1 MKEERFD
8 ILTCTLATGRSGGA
22 NSEMGLGR
30 RYKLPGRCVLSLS
43 HAGADS
49 GRSWRPLRIELD
61 TWLRHLILSSST
73 RGLRTRYEKVT
84 RPLSGRGTVMKRLC
98 FRTG

>member
-8 ILTCTLATGRSGGA
+8 ILTCALATGP
-22 NSEMGLGR
+22 M
-30 RYKLPGRCVLSLS
+30 LSLS
-43 HAGADS
+43 HAEADS

-98 FRTG
+98 FRSG

>member
-30 RYKLPGRCVLSLS
+30 RYKLPGRCAL
-43 HAGADS
+43 AFAC
-49 GRSWRPLRIELD
+49 
-61 TWLRHLILSSST
+61 
-73 RGLRTRYEKVT
+73 RG
-84 RPLSGRGTVMKRLC
+84 
-98 FRTG
+98 